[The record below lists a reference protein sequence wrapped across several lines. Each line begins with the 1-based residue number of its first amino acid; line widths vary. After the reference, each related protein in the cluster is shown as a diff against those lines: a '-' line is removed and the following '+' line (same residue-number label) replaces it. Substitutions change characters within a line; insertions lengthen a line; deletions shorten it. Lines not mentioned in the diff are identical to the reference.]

1 MTQHQNGVILI
12 SVDSYCD
19 KRHLAVIS
27 RTTTT
32 MTDLR
37 SKDTQHGSAGLPWL
51 SLMTSSSN
59 FTLTLGSAL
68 IAFGPFISV
77 FSLIVYQKSQLVIVV
92 TSAAFVFL
100 ALGAFPASLSWFILD
115 KIGLGGSL
123 SAILPGV
130 FFQFI
135 ARCIFVSVYHKV
147 EAVIQ
152 QSVEKQQAEAQM
164 HQQQSTAAPTEA
176 SERATA
182 GRRVTAEAHSNWTE
196 MAKLKL
202 QLNDASCGVA
212 AGCGFGGMHAIML
225 YGTLLASEATNNA
238 GVLYQP
244 SCPALP
250 ALVVSAIYA
259 FCFFV
264 LDIFWMLFT
273 FFGMRRRLLFHR
285 GESDDDSPV
294 RVGGWFGNTRHGGNI
309 ALLLCL
315 SSHLVASVMTMANYF
330 NFGCLVSLPSVG
342 AVLLITAYIF
352 WAGVGRIYMPPQRNG
367 QRATERVMGR
377 NFGLASASFHED

>member
-1 MTQHQNGVILI
+1 MARPVTPMPLH
-12 SVDSYCD
+12 CD
-19 KRHLAVIS
+19 PLRRSENRRWSLARSRLPTVRHGEDCRFGSDQKA
-27 RTTTT
+27 TPTT
-32 MTDLR
+32 MT
-37 SKDTQHGSAGLPWL
+37 
-51 SLMTSSSN
+51 SN
-59 FTLTLGSAL
+59 FPLTLGSAL
-68 IAFGPFISV
+68 IAFGPFLAV
-77 FSLIVYQKSQLVIVV
+77 FGLIVYQKSQLVIVV
-92 TSAAFVFL
+92 TSAAFFFL
-100 ALGAFPASLSWFILD
+100 ALGAFPASLSWFVLD

-123 SAILPGV
+123 AAILPGV

-135 ARCIFVSVYHKV
+135 ARCIFVSIYHRV

-152 QSVEKQQAEAQM
+152 ASVEKQQAEAELQA
-164 HQQQSTAAPTEA
+164 QNADAAPTED
-176 SERATA
+176 SVRATA
-182 GRRVTAEAHSNWTE
+182 GRHVTAEAHSNWTE

-212 AGCGFGGMHAIML
+212 AGCGFGGMHAILL
-225 YGTLLASEATNNA
+225 YGTLLASEATNNG

-285 GESDDDSPV
+285 GESDDETPV
-294 RVGGWFGNTRHGGNI
+294 RLGGWFGNTRHGGNL

-315 SSHLVASVMTMANYF
+315 SSHLLASLMTVANYF
-330 NFGCLVSLPSVG
+330 NYGCAVSLPLVG
-342 AVLLITAYIF
+342 AVLLFTAYMF
-352 WAGVGRIYMPPQRNG
+352 WAGIGRIYMPPPQRRHRG
-367 QRATERVMGR
+367 AERMPSR
-377 NFGLASASFHED
+377 NYGLASASFHED